1 MRKNRWRAL
10 RSMWPVL
17 WLVLGCAGSRVPS
30 AHGRPPFRF
39 PADTFAFANQ
49 LLMQYEIDPV
59 TRDIAWHPQE
69 KPPEFVLRCGAM
81 ARAARQFYS
90 VARFDPSAPVAD
102 DATYVHLVREV
113 LDTDPRDPPDK
124 SVVIPG
130 YRDLRDLS
138 DAHASLLKALL
149 AGPWETYLQ
158 RGNWRLI
165 FPFGGEQQ
173 QHVARRLLDELA
185 RGWPPIVHVVRFP
198 ERTINH
204 LVLVFDSE
212 ATPAEIRFHVYDPNE
227 AEHPVDLVF
236 DRGAR
241 VFSYAATSFF
251 PGGPVK
257 AYEVYDGW
265 LY

>member
-1 MRKNRWRAL
+1 MRGIRGGFFQRML
-10 RSMWPVL
+10 LVP
-17 WLVLGCAGSRVPS
+17 WLFLGCAAGSIPS
-30 AHGRPPFRF
+30 ARDRFPFRF
-39 PADTFAFANQ
+39 PEDSFAFANQ
-49 LLMQYEIDPV
+49 TIMEYEFDPV
-59 TRDIAWHPQE
+59 TRAVSWHPKE
-69 KPPEFVLRCGAM
+69 RTPEFALRCGAM

-102 DATYVHLVREV
+102 DRTYEQLIREV
-113 LDTDPRDPPDK
+113 LDTDPRNPP
-124 SVVIPG
+124 SGRVLIPG

-138 DAHASLLKALL
+138 DARPSLLKALL

-158 RGNWRLI
+158 RGNWRMI
-165 FPFGGEQQ
+165 FPFGPDQQ
-173 QHVARRLLDELA
+173 QQVAGQLLHELA
-185 RGWPPIVHVVRFP
+185 RGWPPIVHVLRFP

-204 LVLVFDSE
+204 LVLIFDAE
-212 ATPAEIRFHVYDPNE
+212 QTPAEIRFRVYDPNDSE
-227 AEHPVDLVF
+227 RPVELVF

-241 VFSYAATSFF
+241 IFSYSATSFF